1 MLTLRRVA
9 NIYQYIHPFSSYQ
22 YRYKSNKATDDES
35 RSKTTSL
42 TEELLEFER
51 KDAKI
56 PRNVSQNK
64 KYPTN
69 DDRMARPKSIS
80 RK

>member
-1 MLTLRRVA
+1 MLILRRVA

-22 YRYKSNKATDDES
+22 YRYKSKKANDDES

-42 TEELLEFER
+42 TEELLDFDR

-56 PRNVSQNK
+56 ARNVSQNK
-64 KYPTN
+64 KYPAN
-69 DDRMARPKSIS
+69 DDRMTRPKLIS